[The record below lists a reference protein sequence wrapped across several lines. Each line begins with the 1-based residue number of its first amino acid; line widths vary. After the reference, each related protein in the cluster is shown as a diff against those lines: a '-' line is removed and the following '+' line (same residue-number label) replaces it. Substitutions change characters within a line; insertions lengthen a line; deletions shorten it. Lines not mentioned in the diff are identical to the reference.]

1 MTDVA
6 VARPGIEPSAGAG
19 AEPRSYWKT
28 VADRL
33 GHDRLTLAVT
43 ALLLLIIGLAIFAP
57 WAATHDPLQG
67 SVMRRL
73 KPIGTP
79 GFFLGTDETGRDIW
93 SRLVYGGRL
102 SLICGVTP
110 VALATLIGGTLGVVA
125 GIGGRVVNMAIMR
138 VVDVFYAFPSVLLAI
153 AICGVIGAGIGNTI
167 LSLTIVFTAPFVGAT
182 ESLATEVKSR
192 DFVEAAGA
200 SAAPLPAII
209 RHQILPNVLGGMLV
223 YATSLVSISI
233 ILSAGLS
240 FLGLG
245 VTPPNPEWG
254 LMLNALRQAIFVNPL
269 VAALPGVAILITWL
283 CFTRVRDGL
292 RSAMDIKLPGCARR
306 TGLPTRAIA
315 AARRSRS

>member
-1 MTDVA
+1 MTAMVDVA
-6 VARPGIEPSAGAG
+6 AVPLALALDEPQG
-19 AEPRSYWKT
+19 AEPRSYWST

-33 GHDRLTLAVT
+33 KRDRLTIGVAIV
-43 ALLLLIIGLAIFAP
+43 LLLIVALAIFAP
-57 WAATHDPLQG
+57 WVATYDPLQG
-67 SVMRRL
+67 SVLRRL
-73 KPIGTP
+73 KPVGTP
-79 GFFLGTDETGRDIW
+79 GHLLGTDETGRDIW

-102 SLICGVTP
+102 SLICGITP
-110 VALATLIGGTLGVVA
+110 VLLATLIGGTLGLIA
-125 GIGGRVVNMAIMR
+125 GIGSRIVNMLVMR

-167 LSLTIVFTAPFVGAT
+167 LSLTIVFTAPIVRIT
-182 ESLATEVKSR
+182 ESLATQVKSR
-192 DFVEAAGA
+192 DFVEAARA

-209 RHQILPNVLGGMLV
+209 RHQVLPNVLGGMLV

-269 VAALPGVAILITWL
+269 VAALPGVAILITSL
-283 CFTRVRDGL
+283 CFNLLSDGL
-292 RSAMDIKLPGCARR
+292 RSAMDIKLPG
-306 TGLPTRAIA
+306 
-315 AARRSRS
+315 

>member
-1 MTDVA
+1 MADVSTLHPVILPDA
-6 VARPGIEPSAGAG
+6 GASAGAG
-19 AEPRSYWKT
+19 AEPRSYWST
-28 VADRL
+28 VGDRL
-33 GHDRLTLAVT
+33 AHDRITLAVG
-43 ALLLLIIGLAIFAP
+43 AVLLCVILLAIFAP

-73 KPIGTP
+73 KPVGTP

-110 VALATLIGGTLGVVA
+110 VALATLIGGTLGLVA
-125 GIGGRVVNMAIMR
+125 GIGGRVVNMTIMR

-167 LSLTIVFTAPFVGAT
+167 LSLTIVFTPPIVRVT
-182 ESLATEVKSR
+182 ESLTAQVKNR
-192 DFVEAAGA
+192 DFVEAARA
-200 SAAPLPAII
+200 SAAPLHAII
-209 RHQILPNVLGGMLV
+209 GHQILPNVLGGMLV
-223 YATSLVSISI
+223 YATSLVGIGI

-254 LMLNALRQAIFVNPL
+254 LMLNALRQAIFVNPI
-269 VAALPGVAILITWL
+269 VAALPGLAIVLTSL
-283 CFTRVRDGL
+283 CFNLLSDGL
-292 RSAMDIKLPGCARR
+292 RSAMDIKLP
-306 TGLPTRAIA
+306 T
-315 AARRSRS
+315 

>member
-1 MTDVA
+1 VIGMVDVA
-6 VARPGIEPSAGAG
+6 AIQPLLALDEPSG
-19 AEPRSYWKT
+19 AEPRSYWST

-33 GHDRLTLAVT
+33 RRDRLTIGVASV
-43 ALLLLIIGLAIFAP
+43 LLLIIALAIFAP

-67 SVMRRL
+67 SVLRRL
-73 KPIGTP
+73 KPVGTP
-79 GFFLGTDETGRDIW
+79 GYLLGTDETGRDIW

-102 SLICGVTP
+102 SLICGITP
-110 VALATLIGGTLGVVA
+110 VLLATLIGGTLGLYA
-125 GIGGRVVNMAIMR
+125 GIGGRFVNMLIMR

-167 LSLTIVFTAPFVGAT
+167 LSLTIVFTAPITRVT
-182 ESLATEVKSR
+182 ESLATQVKNR
-192 DFVEAAGA
+192 DFVEAARA

-209 RHQILPNVLGGMLV
+209 LRQILPNVLGGMLV

-254 LMLNALRQAIFVNPL
+254 LMLNALRQAIFVNPV
-269 VAALPGVAILITWL
+269 VAALPGVAILITSL
-283 CFTRVRDGL
+283 CFNLLSDGL
-292 RSAMDIKLPGCARR
+292 RSAMDIKLP
-306 TGLPTRAIA
+306 
-315 AARRSRS
+315 S

>member
-1 MTDVA
+1 MVDLA
-6 VARPGIEPSAGAG
+6 AAPRSLALDEPQD
-19 AEPRSYWKT
+19 AEPRSYWST

-33 GHDRLTLAVT
+33 KRDRLTIAV
-43 ALLLLIIGLAIFAP
+43 AIVLLLIIALAVFAP
-57 WAATHDPLQG
+57 WAATHDPLKG
-67 SVMRRL
+67 SVLRRL
-73 KPIGTP
+73 KPVGTP
-79 GFFLGTDETGRDIW
+79 GHLLGTDETGRDIW

-102 SLICGVTP
+102 SLICGITP
-110 VALATLIGGTLGVVA
+110 VLLATLIGGTLGLVA
-125 GIGGRVVNMAIMR
+125 GIGSRFVNMLVMR

-167 LSLTIVFTAPFVGAT
+167 LSLTIVFTAPIVRVT
-182 ESLATEVKSR
+182 ESLATQVKGR
-192 DFVEAAGA
+192 DFVEAARA

-254 LMLNALRQAIFVNPL
+254 LMLNALRQAIFVNPQ
-269 VAALPGVAILITWL
+269 VAALPGVAILITSL
-283 CFTRVRDGL
+283 CFNLLSDGL
-292 RSAMDIKLPGCARR
+292 RSAMDIKLPE
-306 TGLPTRAIA
+306 
-315 AARRSRS
+315 